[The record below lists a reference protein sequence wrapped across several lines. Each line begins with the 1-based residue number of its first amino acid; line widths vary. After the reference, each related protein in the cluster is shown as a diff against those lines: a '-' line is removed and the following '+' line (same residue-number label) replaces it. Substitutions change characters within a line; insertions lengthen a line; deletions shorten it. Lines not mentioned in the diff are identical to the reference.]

1 MLEACTEV
9 QEQFHRTEP
18 NNDDGRGE
26 DGGNHDYQNEDDY
39 GGNTG
44 VLFVDGRG
52 LQVLLHD
59 HLKTLHYVLFFQLIF
74 IFCLFSLADVPDDQK
89 YLKR

>member
-59 HLKTLHYVLFFQLIF
+59 HLKTLHYVLSLFQLYS
-74 IFCLFSLADVPDDQK
+74 FSVCSVL
-89 YLKR
+89 LMFLMIRNI